1 MAAKGERMGGEP
13 AGERA
18 SKLASTM
25 PPNGGLAGTMPPNGG
40 LAGTMPPKGGL
51 AGTMPPNGGLAS
63 TGAIRRETIHRM
75 TRRREGWDYCAPG
88 DYMVTLVLADRTRGW
103 LGELGGGG
111 ATVELSE
118 LGRLVEAKWLE
129 LAANWPGV
137 EVADYVI
144 MPDHLHGIL
153 RIRRRQTHPLGQ
165 IVGSFKARSTSEV
178 RRGLAGELASK
189 LASTVPGS
197 LLAGTSLWAEGLTDS
212 ILWTRERYE
221 RAKAYIAD
229 NPRRLALKR
238 NHPELFAIRRDF
250 AVPLALGDDG
260 KEVACRFAAIGNAEL
275 LNSVDF
281 HQVQCSRRYFAY
293 ARDQYGKPLRETA
306 PATCTPEFAEICNEA
321 IAAAKAGAVL
331 VNPCISH
338 GEREIARRAFVG
350 GVRMIVLKNQGFAP
364 LYKPEGALF
373 DALVAGRLLML
384 APGAWPYQTQAKPM
398 TREDACALNRL
409 AQAIAREG
417 AAEID
422 YKGLKPN
429 FIDRSAKEACLAAA

>member
-1 MAAKGERMGGEP
+1 VR
-13 AGERA
+13 
-18 SKLASTM
+18 
-25 PPNGGLAGTMPPNGG
+25 
-40 LAGTMPPKGGL
+40 
-51 AGTMPPNGGLAS
+51 
-63 TGAIRRETIHRM
+63 
-75 TRRREGWDYCAPG
+75 
-88 DYMVTLVLADRTRGW
+88 ADRTRGW

-153 RIRRRQTHPLGQ
+153 RIRRRQAHPLGQ

-189 LASTVPGS
+189 LASTMPPSGGLASTVPGS

-260 KEVACRFAAIGNAEL
+260 KEVACRFAAIGNAAL

-293 ARDQYGKPLRETA
+293 ARDQYGKPLREAA
-306 PATCTPEFAEICNEA
+306 PTTCTPEFAAICNEA